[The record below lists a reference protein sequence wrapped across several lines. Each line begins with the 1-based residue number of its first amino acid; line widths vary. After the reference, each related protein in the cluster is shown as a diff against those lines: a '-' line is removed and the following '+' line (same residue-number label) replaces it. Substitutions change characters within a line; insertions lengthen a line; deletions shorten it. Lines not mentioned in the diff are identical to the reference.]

1 MVYLKVGPTKPDNER
16 FGTLLSRFRN
26 ESGFSRAE
34 AAESLGVSSEYLR
47 LIERGERTP
56 AFGRMRHILGLYN
69 VHFVMG
75 AKTVVIDEELEVEF
89 TSRILEARKISPRQN
104 RNRSELLG
112 EIVEMLVE
120 ADDELLDTVR
130 MFLLVKARV
139 A

>member
-1 MVYLKVGPTKPDNER
+1 
-16 FGTLLSRFRN
+16 
-26 ESGFSRAE
+26 
-34 AAESLGVSSEYLR
+34 
-47 LIERGERTP
+47 
-56 AFGRMRHILGLYN
+56 MRHILGLYN